1 MRCSATRGGLGGR
14 WLSQTTQ
21 RLVSDR
27 SGRNSQRH
35 QQPPQWAPRTELAF
49 FPRLSIDGPSER
61 CSFSTSHMALFVKV
75 RHTFGHR
82 WMPFFVPVAA
92 SLLYVLVVVLLVPD
106 SFTGKSKGS
115 GANDDEPS
123 ESPAASASAGT
134 DPAARAA
141 ARRRSR
147 VGARAAG
154 AVVPQPGPPAAAP
167 PAPPASPDGN
177 D

>member
-14 WLSQTTQ
+14 WLTKSSH
-21 RLVSDR
+21 RLVFDR

-35 QQPPQWAPRTELAF
+35 PLPPAWAPRTEPAF
-49 FPRLSIDGPSER
+49 LPRLSIDGLSER

-82 WMPFFVPVAA
+82 WMPFFLPVAA

-115 GANDDEPS
+115 KDDELS
-123 ESPAASASAGT
+123 ETPATSASAGT

-141 ARRRSR
+141 ARRRPR

-167 PAPPASPDGN
+167 AAPPASPDGN
-177 D
+177 E